1 MGYLDPDTKI
11 PHRYRPPRRRP
22 TDEENM
28 QAWQLEGTEEMMEDF
43 SKDLTPQ
50 EREDNQREYES
61 R

>member
-1 MGYLDPDTKI
+1 
-11 PHRYRPPRRRP
+11 
-22 TDEENM
+22 M